1 MIRRRLSELPVEEV
15 ANALTH
21 GFGLILSIIGFA
33 VLLALAF
40 FKGEPWLIAG
50 CVVYGSSLLILYSA
64 STIYHSATSP
74 DLKKLLQVVDHCC
87 IYILI
92 AGTYTPFALVLSGG
106 ALGRGLLAGVWIL
119 AFSGIAL
126 KILFGNRFPVLTVTS
141 YVIMGWLGIVAIQP
155 LFNALGAVPVG
166 LAVAGGLAYTIGVVF
181 FPWKSIK
188 HHHAIF
194 HVFVM
199 AGSILHY
206 VAVAFYIV
214 PYAANL

>member
-1 MIRRRLSELPVEEV
+1 MIRKKLSELPVEEL

-21 GFGLILSIIGFA
+21 GFGLILSVIGFA
-33 VLLALAF
+33 ILLVLAAMR
-40 FKGEPWLIAG
+40 GDPWLISG
-50 CVVYGSSLLILYSA
+50 CVVYGMSLIILYTA
-64 STIYHSATSP
+64 STVYHGTTSP
-74 DLKKLLQVVDHCC
+74 ELKKVLQLVDHCC
-87 IYILI
+87 IYVLI

-106 ALGRGLLAGVWIL
+106 SLGRGLLAGIWML
-119 AFSGIAL
+119 AASGIAL
-126 KILFGNRFPVLTVTS
+126 KIIFGNRFPILTVTS
-141 YVIMGWLGIVAIQP
+141 YVIMGWIGIVAIQP
-155 LFNALGAVPVG
+155 LFLALGAVPVA

-181 FPWKSIK
+181 FPWKSIR

-206 VAVAFYIV
+206 IAVAFFVV